1 MQRSLT
7 ITENEIELRGATAR
21 NSPKPAI
28 TDTGLTLTVIPFV
41 KIEET
46 VIVKTVDGRYIKLAD
61 E

>member
-7 ITENEIELRGATAR
+7 ITENEIELRGATAS

-28 TDTGLTLTVIPFV
+28 TDTGLTLTVPPFV
-41 KIEET
+41 KIGEK
-46 VIVKTVDGRYIKLAD
+46 VIVNTVDGRYLKLAD

>member
-7 ITENEIELRGATAR
+7 ITENEIELRGSTAS

-28 TDTGLTLTVIPFV
+28 TDTGLTLTVPPFL
-41 KIEET
+41 KIGEKM
-46 VIVKTVDGRYIKLAD
+46 IVNTVDGRYLSLAD